1 MSRRERQ
8 RRRRRNQGGP
18 GRIIFLSFGVLTALI
33 AIGGLSA
40 VGYVVS
46 IASGGPSLESLKPI
60 DQGSNTEVFAKD
72 GTRLG
77 FIQSDVLRLPIPST
91 SIPKVVTEATIAIE
105 DRRFYQHRGV
115 DFEGVIR
122 AGVKNLQSGET
133 VQGGST
139 LTMQLIRN
147 LYTED
152 RNRDFKRKIREAK
165 LAEELENIH
174 SGSRGK
180 QWILTKYMN
189 SVPYGTVGGQSAYGI
204 QAASRL
210 YFNKRAR
217 DLTLPEAAMLA
228 GLPQA
233 PSRFSPYLNEAGAKS
248 RRDDVLKAMADQG
261 YISRSDAIDAMAA
274 PLGVKRTKY
283 FTQRREGYFF
293 EYVRR
298 ELIRKYGIKRVRR
311 GGLKVYTTVDLKL
324 QQLAR
329 KAIKS
334 RLPNPGDPAAAIVS
348 INPRNG
354 HIRAMASSRTFGES
368 KFDLASQGK
377 RQPGSTAKVLVL
389 MTAIRRGVD
398 INKTTYN
405 SHKLNF
411 TDKATGIKIDVSNS
425 DGGSY
430 GGRRTLFAATV
441 ASDNTVFQQL
451 ALDLSPEA
459 VRETAY
465 DMGITSKLEAFPAEA
480 LGGMRDCCTV
490 LEMTRAYT
498 TVNNGGSR
506 MKPIAVTKV
515 RFPGGKVDTSLGRT
529 QRRKIFTDGQ
539 TLEAIRAMEANVRG
553 GTGTAAALDFCPVAG
568 KTGTTTGFADAWFG
582 GMTRNLT
589 TMVWVGYPGSRVPM
603 TSVPGYGTMFGGKA
617 PALIFHDFMAKAV
630 DRKGCGEWPKPQEPF
645 VSSPFFGTYAK
656 SGGPGKT
663 TGDDITN
670 DGILS
675 NDPPGAQDGDGTGD
689 GGQKYPDNLYEAP
702 PQSTPSPTTPGNN
715 GNGNGKGNGNGNGN
729 ADPGGA
735 ALPPE

>member
-1 MSRRERQ
+1 M
-8 RRRRRNQGGP
+8 
-18 GRIIFLSFGVLTALI
+18 LTALI
-33 AIGGLSA
+33 AIAGLSA

-77 FIQSDVLRLPIPST
+77 FIQSDVLRLPVPST
-91 SIPKVVTEATIAIE
+91 SIPKIAVDATVAIE
-105 DRRFYQHRGV
+105 DRRFYQHKGV

-152 RNRDFKRKIREAK
+152 RDRDFKRKIREAK
-165 LAEELENIH
+165 LAEELENVH
-174 SGSRGK
+174 PGPRGK
-180 QWILTKYMN
+180 KWILTKYMN

-217 DLTLPEAAMLA
+217 ELTLPEAALLA

-233 PSRFSPYLNEAGAKS
+233 PSRFSPYKNEAGAKA

-261 YISRSDAIDAMAA
+261 YISQSEAAEAMAE
-274 PLGVKRTKY
+274 PLGVKKTNY

-298 ELIRKYGIKRVRR
+298 ELVRKYGIKRVRR

-329 KAIKS
+329 KAIKG

-348 INPRNG
+348 INPKNG

-389 MTAIRRGVD
+389 MAAIRRGVD
-398 INKTTYN
+398 IKATSYD
-405 SHKLNF
+405 SKKLNF
-411 TDKATGIKIDVSNS
+411 VDKATGIKIEVSNS
-425 DGGSY
+425 DGGAY
-430 GGRRTLFAATV
+430 GGRRSLFAATV

-459 VRETAY
+459 VRQTAY

-490 LEMTRAYT
+490 LEMARAYT

-515 RFPGGKVDTSLGRT
+515 RFPDGKVDTSLGRT
-529 QRRKIFTDGQ
+529 QRKKIFTDGQ
-539 TLEAIRAMEANVRG
+539 TLEAIRAMEANVKG
-553 GTGTAAALDFCPVAG
+553 GTGTAAALGFCPVAG

-603 TSVPGYGTMFGGKA
+603 TSVPGWGTMFGGKA
-617 PALIFHDFMAKAV
+617 PAAIFHDFMVKAV
-630 DRKGCGEWPKPQEPF
+630 DRKTCGDWPKPEEPF
-645 VSSPFFGTYAK
+645 VASPFFGTYAR
-656 SGGPGKT
+656 SGTPRT
-663 TGDDITN
+663 ATGDDVTN

-675 NDPPGAQDGDGTGD
+675 NDPPAAQDGDGTGQ
-689 GGQKYPDNLYEAP
+689 GGQEYPQDTYEAP
-702 PQSTPSPTTPGNN
+702 PQTAPAPAPTGPGNN
-715 GNGNGKGNGNGNGN
+715 GNGNGNGN
-729 ADPGGA
+729 PGGVG
-735 ALPPE
+735 LPPE